1 MIRVL
6 TSLAAFFLC
15 AAVPAQAQTYPD
27 RPVRIL
33 VPYAPG
39 GITDIAARLVG
50 AKLSEMWGQQVVVE
64 NSPVAT
70 G

>member
-1 MIRVL
+1 
-6 TSLAAFFLC
+6 LAAVFLC

-33 VPYAPG
+33 VPYAPD